1 MNEPMKCNTQK
12 RDYFFIAVVLVV
24 CFSYLI
30 HLTGEVISIGDY
42 LERLYLSR
50 FIETQYEVVNQVWI
64 GVVLSILFVG
74 FLHKIPDEAIV
85 KLFGKGNSF
94 DGMFRAAFAGLFLDL
109 CSHGILMVAM
119 KLYKKGVSLGQ
130 VMCFLIASPWN
141 SMSITIILASLIGI
155 KWTIV
160 FIILSLL
167 LAIISGLIFD
177 RLTNRSILPANPNSS
192 NNKSSV
198 SLLELSKNMF
208 VKDKLTLQSF
218 YQIIIHGL
226 RSSKI
231 VIKWLC
237 VGIVISGL
245 LNMFMTDAHIG
256 KYFAPTLLGL
266 GITLGIS
273 TILEVCSEGLAPV
286 AGEIFNKAKAV
297 GNTFAFL
304 MAGVATDY
312 TEIMIVK
319 ETTKSWKT
327 ALFIPL
333 VLVPQVIVLAIILNN
348 I

>member
-1 MNEPMKCNTQK
+1 MECGAKK
-12 RDYFFIAVVLVV
+12 RDCFFILIVSVV
-24 CFSYLI
+24 CLSYVTHLIGISMDLGVYLENSYLN
-30 HLTGEVISIGDY
+30 
-42 LERLYLSR
+42 R
-50 FIETQYEVVNQVWI
+50 FIKTQYEVVNQVWI
-64 GVVLSILFVG
+64 GVILSILFVG
-74 FLHKIPDEAIV
+74 MLHKIPDEAIV
-85 KLFGKGNSF
+85 KLFGKGRSF

-119 KLYKKGVSLGQ
+119 KLYDKGVSLGQ
-130 VMCFLIASPWN
+130 VICFLIASPWN

-160 FIILSLL
+160 FIVLSLI
-167 LAIISGLIFD
+167 LAIVSGLIFD
-177 RLTNRSILPANPNSS
+177 KLTEQKVLTPNPNKPERT
-192 NNKSSV
+192 NSV
-198 SLLELSKNMF
+198 SLLDLSKNMF
-208 VKDKLTLQSF
+208 VKNKLTFQSF
-218 YQIIIHGL
+218 YQIVIHGIS
-226 RSSKI
+226 SSKI

-237 VGIVISGL
+237 VGIIISGL
-245 LNMFMTDAHIG
+245 LNMFMTEAHIG
-256 KYFAPTLLGL
+256 KFFAPTLLGL
-266 GITLGIS
+266 GITLGLS

-319 ETTKSWKT
+319 ETTRSWKT

-333 VLVPQVIVLAIILNN
+333 VLVPQVVVLAIILNN